1 MYFTLETDSE
11 GLSKVLKD
19 YQEEALK
26 YIWSL
31 KGEGATSR
39 EVWENV
45 NKALRRVRTISRA
58 SIINFLNEMAEQGI
72 LCYDEV
78 SGKGGFRR
86 IYRAAM
92 DEGTFKRAIAKTVID
107 SLLRDFPKETMEAI
121 LETYIRTSRQEDPD
135 P

>member
-1 MYFTLETDSE
+1 MYFTLETDGK

-19 YQEEALK
+19 YQEKALK

-31 KGEGATSR
+31 KGEGASSR
-39 EVWENV
+39 DVWENV
-45 NKALRRVRTISRA
+45 GVALKKTRTISRA

-121 LETYIRTSRQEDPD
+121 LETYIRTSRQEDHD